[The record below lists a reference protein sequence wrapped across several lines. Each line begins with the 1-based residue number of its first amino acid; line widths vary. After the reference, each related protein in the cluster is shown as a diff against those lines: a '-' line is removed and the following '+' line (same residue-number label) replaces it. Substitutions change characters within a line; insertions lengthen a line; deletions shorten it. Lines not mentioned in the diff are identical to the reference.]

1 MANKTAPTAT
11 NATATTAPTQED
23 MNSAFLAALQSLD
36 ERLTHLSAAHQAAPQ
51 DQQVAQQVAQQQAQQ
66 LQQAQQI
73 AYNATSILFATQV
86 AKNKSPITAK
96 RDELL
101 LGTDPRSASIFEAA
115 RRAADVE
122 AAYAMGIVREPD
134 REGLSPWAI
143 AGIAVGAA
151 AVGAGA
157 AVGISYLLNKEG
169 GES

>member
-51 DQQVAQQVAQQQAQQ
+51 DQQVAQQQAQQ

-101 LGTDPRSASIFEAA
+101 LGTDPRSESIFEAA

>member
-1 MANKTAPTAT
+1 MSNKTAPTAT

-51 DQQVAQQVAQQQAQQ
+51 DQQVAQ
-66 LQQAQQI
+66 QQAQQI